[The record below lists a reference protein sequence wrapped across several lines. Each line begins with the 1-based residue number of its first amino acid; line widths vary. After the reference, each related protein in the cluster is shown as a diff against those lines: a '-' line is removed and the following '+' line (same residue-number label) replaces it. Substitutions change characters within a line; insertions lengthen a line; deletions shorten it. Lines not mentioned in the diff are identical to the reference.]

1 MRKFRLFYYN
11 KIDFERCKSV
21 ASMLFK
27 TRFPSS
33 GVALN
38 ELTQLNACLEADFF
52 VLDLGSLALSGTPFV
67 SARLDI
73 RNKSMPRLY
82 TYCLVLASVSTLKN
96 NNKTTTR
103 RRNMSIKWVPYSKH
117 YSVDKSYKVLI
128 LTTCDKN

>member
-1 MRKFRLFYYN
+1 
-11 KIDFERCKSV
+11 
-21 ASMLFK
+21 MLFK